1 MGRGKKN
8 ISKNEMFARMGITYF
23 KKLAPYK
30 GKIPCNETPFHYIMK
45 IYSVFYFMR
54 EYDFSIS

>member
-1 MGRGKKN
+1 MYHMKKYIYSRGIMGREKKN
-8 ISKNEMFARMGITYF
+8 ISKNEMFAEMGITYF

-45 IYSVFYFMR
+45 I
-54 EYDFSIS
+54 

>member
-1 MGRGKKN
+1 MGREKKN

-23 KKLAPYK
+23 KKLATYI
-30 GKIPCNETPFHYIMK
+30 GKIPCNETTFHYIMK
-45 IYSVFYFMR
+45 IYSMFYFMG